1 MTNQPLWHGRFAN
14 KTNED
19 AFALNASISFD
30 IRMAEQDVRGSIAWA
45 EAIYKAGVLDE
56 AEHTQ
61 IQAGLQQIEQ
71 EIQSDS
77 FTVTPADEDIHT
89 AVERRLGEIIGAL
102 SGKLHTGRSRND
114 QVATDFRLWLLD
126 NIPALDAAL
135 IDLQAALTERAEAD
149 LAPYPSLSPEG
160 GKGQVSQARHVL
172 PPSGGDVRR
181 TEGGGKPI
189 IMPGYTHLQRAQ
201 PILLSQW
208 WLSHYPPL
216 KRDQARL
223 RELSR
228 RVAVLPLGC
237 GALAGCPYP
246 VDRVALSESLGFA
259 EPAMNSLDAV
269 SNRDFAAEFLFVAAM
284 IGTHLSKIAEQIILF
299 TSAEFGFFELDD
311 AYSTGSSLMPQKK
324 NADPFELTR
333 GKAGTLLGYLTGL
346 MATLKGLP
354 STYDKDLQ
362 EDKVPVFTA
371 FDTLTAMLPV
381 IAGAL
386 RTLTVKP
393 ARMEAAIDTNMM
405 ATDLA
410 DYLVERGVP
419 FREAHAI
426 SGEVV
431 RAGIDKQKALDEL
444 TLEEYKAIN
453 AVFDEDV
460 YAVYDA
466 RESIAKRAA
475 IGGTA
480 PEAVKAQI
488 ERAKRELTSEE

>member
-14 KTNED
+14 KTNEA

-30 IRMAEQDVRGSIAWA
+30 IRMADQDVRGSIAWA
-45 EAIYKAGVLDE
+45 EAIYKAGILDE
-56 AEHTQ
+56 AEHAQ
-61 IQAGLQQIEQ
+61 IQAGLRQIKE
-71 EIQSDS
+71 EIRSQT
-77 FTVTPADEDIHT
+77 FTVKPDDEDIHS

-114 QVATDFRLWLLD
+114 QVATDFRLWMLD
-126 NIPALDAAL
+126 HIPALDAAL
-135 IDLQAALTERAEAD
+135 VDLQSALVERAEMD
-149 LAPYPSLSPEG
+149 IS
-160 GKGQVSQARHVL
+160 L
-172 PPSGGDVRR
+172 PPSG
-181 TEGGGKPI
+181 EGWDGGT

-201 PILLSQW
+201 PITLGQW
-208 WLSHYPPL
+208 FLSHYPPL

-223 RELSR
+223 QELSR
-228 RVAVLPLGC
+228 RVSILPLGS

-246 VDRVALSESLGFA
+246 IDRVALSESLGFDA
-259 EPAMNSLDAV
+259 PSFNSLDAV
-269 SNRDFAAEFLFVAAM
+269 SNRDFAAEFLFVAAL
-284 IGTHLSKIAEQIILF
+284 IGTHLSKLAEQVVLF

-333 GKAGTLLGYLTGL
+333 GKAGTLLGYLMGL

-362 EDKVPVFTA
+362 EDKIPVFAA
-371 FDTLTAMLPV
+371 FDTLIAMLPV

-386 RTLTVKP
+386 RTLTVIP
-393 ARMEAAIDTNMM
+393 ARMEAAIDSNMM

-410 DYLVERGVP
+410 DYLVERGIP

-431 RAGIDKQKALDEL
+431 RAGISKEKSLNAL
-444 TLEEYKAIN
+444 TLEEYQEIN
-453 AVFDEDV
+453 AVFDEKV
-460 YAVYDA
+460 YEVYDA
-466 RESIAKRAA
+466 RASIAKRAA

-480 PEAVKAQI
+480 PEAVKVQI
-488 ERAKRELTSEE
+488 ERAKEELKN